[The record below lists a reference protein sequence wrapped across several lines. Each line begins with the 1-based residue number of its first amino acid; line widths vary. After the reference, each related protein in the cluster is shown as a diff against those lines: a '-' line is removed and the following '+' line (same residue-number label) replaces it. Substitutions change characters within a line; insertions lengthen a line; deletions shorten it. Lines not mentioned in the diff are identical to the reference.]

1 MNSIILIARLTK
13 DPELKF
19 VAGSG
24 KAVAK
29 FSIAVDREFS
39 KEKKTDFFNIECWGK
54 TAENVAN
61 YLVKGSRVA
70 IRGSVQ
76 NSNYEKDGKTV
87 YGTKIVAER
96 VEFLSKKSETGNEP
110 TSKSNDEYDFSKFE
124 TVDGSETPF

>member
-1 MNSIILIARLTK
+1 MNNIILIGRLVRE
-13 DPELKF
+13 PELKF

-29 FSIAVDREFS
+29 FSLAVDREFS
-39 KEKKTDFFNIECWGK
+39 KEKKTDFFNCEVWGK

-61 YLVKGSRVA
+61 YLVKGSQVA

-76 NSNYEKDGKTV
+76 NNNYEKDGKTV

-124 TVDGSETPF
+124 TVESDAPF